1 MKHKMKLFYMNE
13 AMNVANLSYCNR
25 LKVGA
30 ILVKEERII
39 SFGYNGTFSG
49 QDNCCEDETGK
60 TKDNVIHAEENLLM
74 KLTRTHETS
83 IGSSIFITHQPCINC
98 ARLIANSG
106 VHSVYYLH
114 PYRCDKGVELL
125 QSMGIYTEQLSSE
138 DVEEMNKL
146 FNRK

>member
-1 MKHKMKLFYMNE
+1 MKQKMKLFYMNE
-13 AMNVANLSYCNR
+13 AMNVAKLSYCNR

-30 ILVKEERII
+30 VLVKEERII
-39 SFGYNGTFSG
+39 SFGYNGTFRG
-49 QDNCCEDETGK
+49 QDNCCEDSEGK

-98 ARLIANSG
+98 ARLIANSL
-106 VHSVYYLH
+106 VCSVYYLH
-114 PYRCDKGVELL
+114 SYRCSKGMELL
-125 QSMGIYTEQLSSE
+125 QSMGIRTEQFSSE